1 MNLEE
6 AEHLIH
12 EMANADASARASKVY
27 RAAAGIVL
35 GALAAERAKREEAER
50 NYYTLCDAVCRE
62 SKGVEDAC
70 NQARA
75 ERAKREKVEA
85 QLKTAVEALIF
96 YRAEAKKTIWW

>member
-50 NYYTLCDAVCRE
+50 VMRAALDDADAFR
-62 SKGVEDAC
+62 VE
-70 NQARA
+70 RVR
-75 ERAKREKVEA
+75 ERARSAALMRALVVLSQSPTPTEKE
-85 QLKTAVEALIF
+85 QGK
-96 YRAEAKKTIWW
+96 